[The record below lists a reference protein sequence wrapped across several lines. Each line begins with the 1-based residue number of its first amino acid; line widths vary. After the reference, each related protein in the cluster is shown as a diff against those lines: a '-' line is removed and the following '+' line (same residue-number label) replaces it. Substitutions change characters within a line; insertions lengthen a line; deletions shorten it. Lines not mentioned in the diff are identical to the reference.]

1 MAETNFSVTNGSCKI
16 CKHFLDSGHNVGTCR
31 RYPHFQNR
39 SPNEVCGE
47 FFTNVV
53 AIESS
58 PIPEVGAFS
67 EPQKKRGRPPK
78 DAK

>member
-1 MAETNFSVTNGSCKI
+1 MAESCKI
-16 CKHFLDSGHNVGTCR
+16 CKHFVDSGHNVGTCR
-31 RYPHFQNR
+31 RYPLFQNR

-53 AIESS
+53 AVESS
-58 PIPEVGAFS
+58 PILEVGAFS
-67 EPQKKRGRPPK
+67 EPPKKRGRPAK

>member
-1 MAETNFSVTNGSCKI
+1 MAESCKI
-16 CKHFLDSGHNVGTCR
+16 CKHFVDSGHNVGTCR

-53 AIESS
+53 AVESS
-58 PIPEVGAFS
+58 PILEVGAFS
-67 EPQKKRGRPPK
+67 EPPKKRGRPAK

>member
-1 MAETNFSVTNGSCKI
+1 MAESCKI
-16 CKHFLDSGHNVGTCR
+16 CKHFVDSGHNVGTCR

-53 AIESS
+53 AVEGSTILEA
-58 PIPEVGAFS
+58 GAFS
-67 EPQKKRGRPPK
+67 EPPKKRGRPAR

>member
-1 MAETNFSVTNGSCKI
+1 MAESCKI
-16 CKHFLDSGHNVGTCR
+16 CKHFVDSGHNVGTCR

-53 AIESS
+53 AVEGS

-67 EPQKKRGRPPK
+67 EPPKKRGRPAK

>member
-1 MAETNFSVTNGSCKI
+1 MAESCKI
-16 CKHFLDSGHNVGTCR
+16 CKHFVDSGHNVGTCR
-31 RYPHFQNR
+31 RYPLFQNR

-53 AIESS
+53 AVESS
-58 PIPEVGAFS
+58 PILEVGAFL
-67 EPQKKRGRPPK
+67 PKKRGRPAK